1 MPLTKQRDTFNSNK
15 NMELSFLLT
24 QAQSLKVELDAFRPI
39 DAEREARVLQKL
51 RLDWNYHSNHLEGG
65 KLTYGET
72 KALILFGITAQGK
85 PLQDHLEVSGHDEA
99 ILWIEE
105 VVKKQVPITEVF
117 IRQLHELILKAP
129 YQKKAITPDNQ
140 EVTRWIE
147 IGKYKSQ
154 PNHVKTKTGEIF
166 RFASPEET
174 PALMNDLLNW
184 YSEKKEDKDINPILF
199 ASQFHYKF
207 IRIHPFDDGNGR
219 LARLLMNFILMQ
231 FGYPPAIIKTG
242 DKDNYF
248 AALEQADAG
257 MLEPFISYI
266 AENVIRSL
274 EIMIKGAKGENI
286 EEPDEIDKQVALLEQ
301 KLKGQGEKIEKVK
314 SKETLQEWC
323 KVVLPQLAEKFI
335 AVNEKFKG
343 FYLER
348 EYQFSHYELET
359 DDYEDDFDIIR
370 KISNFK
376 KSKPS
381 EIAIMAKKSIRF
393 FLYEGEGR
401 SFKLICLHNIFNNT
415 NIPDF
420 DYVYTIRI
428 TFYKTTYN
436 IIGEESG
443 KRISKFYSQI
453 LTDEEIDYILSAE
466 AQKHFEQIQIEM
478 EKL

>member
-1 MPLTKQRDTFNSNK
+1 
-15 NMELSFLLT
+15 MEVSFLLT
-24 QAQSLKVELDAFRPI
+24 QAQSLKAELDTFRPI

-85 PLQDHLEVSGHDEA
+85 PLQDHLETSGHDEA

-105 VVKKQVPITEVF
+105 VVKKQLPITEVF

-129 YQKKAITPDNQ
+129 YQKKAITPDNK

-147 IGKYKSQ
+147 IGKYKAQ

-174 PALMNDLLNW
+174 PARMNDLLNW
-184 YSEKKEDKDINPILF
+184 YSEQKEKSDINPILF
-199 ASQFHYKF
+199 ASHFHYKF

-231 FGYPPAIIKTG
+231 FGYPPAIIKTE

-257 MLEPFISYI
+257 MLEPFIAYI
-266 AENVIRSL
+266 TENVIRSL

-286 EEPDEIDKQVALLEQ
+286 EEPDDIDKQIALLEQ
-301 KLKGQGEKIEKVK
+301 KLKAKGEKIEKVK
-314 SKETLQEWC
+314 SKETLEEWC
-323 KVVLPQLAEKFI
+323 KVVLPRLAEKFI

-348 EYQFSHYELET
+348 EYLLNIIQYTFAPTITSFNKDNPSELIVMAE
-359 DDYEDDFDIIR
+359 ESLRDFH
-370 KISNFK
+370 KFGASNF
-376 KSKPS
+376 
-381 EIAIMAKKSIRF
+381 E
-393 FLYEGEGR
+393 
-401 SFKLICLHNIFNNT
+401 LICRHSIFNNT
-415 NIPDF
+415 SIANF
-420 DYVYTIRI
+420 KYEYTIII
-428 TFYKTTYN
+428 TFDKVKYN
-436 IIGEESG
+436 VMGEDS
-443 KRISKFYSQI
+443 KKKISKFYQQI
-453 LTDEEIDYILSAE
+453 ITDEEINYILSAE

-478 EKL
+478 EKLSH

>member
-1 MPLTKQRDTFNSNK
+1 
-15 NMELSFLLT
+15 MEVSFLLN
-24 QAQSLKVELDAFRPI
+24 QAQSLKAELDTFRPI

-85 PLQDHLEVSGHDEA
+85 PLQDHLETSGHDEA
-99 ILWIEE
+99 ILWIEDVIKE
-105 VVKKQVPITEVF
+105 ERSISEVF

-129 YQKKAITPDNQ
+129 YQKRAITPDNQ

-184 YSEKKEDKDINPILF
+184 YSEQKEKTDINPILF

-219 LARLLMNFILMQ
+219 LARLLMNFILIQ
-231 FGYPPAIIKTG
+231 FGYPPAIIKTE

-257 MLEPFISYI
+257 MLEPFIAYI

-286 EEPDEIDKQVALLEQ
+286 EEPDDIDKQIALLEQ
-301 KLKGQGEKIEKVK
+301 KLKATGEKIEKVK
-314 SKETLQEWC
+314 SKETLEEWC
-323 KVVLPQLAEKFI
+323 KVVLPRLAEKFVV
-335 AVNEKFKG
+335 VNEKFKG
-343 FYLER
+343 FYVGR
-348 EYQFSHYELET
+348 EYQLYHYEYKYDEFELRG
-359 DDYEDDFDIIR
+359 IIIS
-370 KISNFK
+370 KIRCFNKDNS
-376 KSKPS
+376 S
-381 EIAIMAKKSIRF
+381 ELIEMAEKSIEYLLHKDEQRF
-393 FLYEGEGR
+393 
-401 SFKLICLHNIFNNT
+401 FKLICRYNIFNNT
-415 NIPDF
+415 DIANF
-420 DYVYTIRI
+420 DYTYSISI
-428 TFYKTTYN
+428 TFDNTKYN
-436 IIGEESG
+436 ITGDYSG
-443 KRISKFYSQI
+443 KVISKFYHQI

-466 AQKHFEQIQIEM
+466 AQKHFERIQIEM
-478 EKL
+478 EKLNG